1 MTEMI
6 IDYVGTEIQLIY
18 RDENNERVVDREPF
32 EPYFYVKIDEKVP
45 RQLVFKGRYGD
56 NYYKLQTMSFA
67 DARSLEG
74 YPLKKVFYGHP
85 DNRYNVKKGLENRGI
100 RTYQGDVDMRRLYC
114 VDKLEEVKEYNLRKW
129 YFDIEV
135 QQQGIYHDA
144 ITVLSVYDNY
154 TDTYHLFAWF
164 PEQFPEEIKDF
175 EGLNIVNHFHKTEE
189 DMMEDFV
196 SLMEEHDPDMIL
208 GWYVLGYDIPK
219 VINRL
224 VEMGIDA
231 TRLSPLRNI
240 KGVYKRGDAIHS
252 NIDKYINSAQP
263 IRGRLTFCL
272 MDRFERLWT
281 DSQMGTLPSLKLD
294 DCSKLVLGEDEGKV
308 STSKFQDSEFYERA
322 WLEDT
327 QVYLEYAIKDV
338 KLCVDI
344 DEKMNI
350 SENSLALQRL
360 IKCPFESTFHNS
372 QMAGVYFMR
381 VADWIAPSG
390 VKGTKENFEAA
401 FVMNPQIEGTFGL
414 HENVAVFDFKSLY
427 PSMMA
432 SMNISWETKKRNPEE
447 GDYPVWYQTP
457 KNLMLWQGETD
468 IHYCSKKD
476 GLLPKAVKELMAMRD
491 DYKKLRKEAK
501 TDEEYR
507 KWDSAQ
513 MATKRVV
520 NAFYGILAKDN
531 YGWGDMEMAKSITA
545 SARRAMRETAFKAQE
560 LGYEVIYGHTDSIF
574 VKVSGVSEA
583 HLLRVELNEYIKKVF
598 REPVELEF
606 EKFASKFFLSTK
618 KNRYCGWLSWKDG
631 EYLDED
637 KFFVMGFEMKKSNE
651 TKFAKTY
658 QRRLLEMVSSFTD
671 SEKIIKYCNDSYK
684 QLYTGDVSL
693 RDISKRSRL
702 RQKLEDYKSIA
713 GGVAGIIYYNQQKI
727 GRIENGDSYFYF
739 KMDNA
744 ELREKYYIWGG
755 KSNEANYIAFR
766 NFHEVDGKYTPDWQ
780 FIAQAEVIKKSELIF
795 ESLGWSIGLIKKDIY
810 QKTLTEWF

>member
-1 MTEMI
+1 MI
-6 IDYVGTEIQLIY
+6 IDYVGNEINLIY
-18 RDENNERVVDREPF
+18 RDENNNRVVDREPF
-32 EPYFYVKIDEKVP
+32 DPYLYVKVDEKVP
-45 RQLVFKGRYGD
+45 RQLVTRGKFGEN
-56 NYYKLQTMSFA
+56 NYVLRCNSQEGY
-67 DARSLEG
+67 SLEG
-74 YPLKKVFYGHP
+74 FPLKKVYYGHP
-85 DNRYNVKKGLENRGI
+85 DNRFNVKKGLENMGI

-114 VDKLEEVKEYNLRKW
+114 VDKLEEIKEYNLRKW

-135 QQQGIYHDA
+135 QQQGIYHDS
-144 ITVLSVYDNY
+144 ITVMTVYDNF
-154 TDTYHLFAWF
+154 TNTYYLFAWF
-164 PEQFPEEIKDF
+164 PEDKPQYISGF
-175 EGLNIVNHFHKTEE
+175 ENLNVVNYFFDNEE
-189 DMMEDFV
+189 DMMVKFLEM
-196 SLMEEHDPDMIL
+196 MEQQDPDMIL

-219 VINRL
+219 VVNRL

-231 TRLSPLRNI
+231 TRLSPLRNV

-252 NIDKYINSAQP
+252 NVDKYFNSAQP

-281 DSQMGTLPSLKLD
+281 DSQMGTLSSLKLD

-308 STSKFQDSEFYERA
+308 NTSKFKDSEFYERA

-327 QVYLEYAIKDV
+327 RIYLEYAIKDV

-344 DEKMNI
+344 DNKMNI

-390 VKGTKENFEAA
+390 VKGTKESFEAA
-401 FVMNPQIEGTFGL
+401 FVMNPEIEGTFGL
-414 HENVAVFDFKSLY
+414 HRDVAIFDFKSLY

-432 SMNISWETKKRNPEE
+432 SMNISWETKKRTPED
-447 GDYPVWYQTP
+447 GDYPVWYNTP
-457 KNLMLWQGETD
+457 KNLMLWQDEPD
-468 IHYCSKKD
+468 IHYCSKTE
-476 GLLPKAVKELMAMRD
+476 GLLSKAVKELMIMRD
-491 DYKKLRKEAK
+491 EYKKLRKEAS
-501 TDEEYR
+501 TDEEYM

-574 VKVSGVSEA
+574 VKVAGIEDA
-583 HLLRVELNEYIKKVF
+583 KLLRIKLNNFISKEIF

-606 EKFASKFFLSTK
+606 EKYASKFFLSAK

-631 EYLDED
+631 EHLEEE

-651 TKFAKTY
+651 TQFAKRY
-658 QRRLLEMVSSFTD
+658 QRKLLEMVSSFEEKD
-671 SEKIIKYCNDSYK
+671 KIIKYCNDSYK
-684 QLYTGDVSL
+684 QLYTGNVSL

-702 RQKLEDYKSIA
+702 RRRIEDYLTIG
-713 GGVAGIIYYNQQKI
+713 GGVTGIIYYNQQQI
-727 GRIENGDSYFYF
+727 GKIENGDSYFFF
-739 KMDNA
+739 KVDNSN
-744 ELREKYYIWGG
+744 LKEKYYIWEG
-755 KSNEANYIAFR
+755 KSNELAYISFR
-766 NFHEVDGKYTPDWQ
+766 NFHEVEGKFTPDWQ
-780 FIAQAEVIKKSELIF
+780 FISKGEVIQKSILIF
-795 ESLGWSIGLIKKDIY
+795 KSLGWPIELIKKDIY